1 MNRELSEDEVTL
13 VVRALE
19 HYSAYLVAAQREDRR
34 YAERAGACGE
44 KEAGLNRSDLSEVQS
59 PDEGT
64 EGPHLSQEAK
74 VEVPQ
79 VQPR

>member
-34 YAERAGACGE
+34 YAELAEQLQRKGPVKAEPERVVRKKRA
-44 KEAGLNRSDLSEVQS
+44 
-59 PDEGT
+59 
-64 EGPHLSQEAK
+64 
-74 VEVPQ
+74 
-79 VQPR
+79 